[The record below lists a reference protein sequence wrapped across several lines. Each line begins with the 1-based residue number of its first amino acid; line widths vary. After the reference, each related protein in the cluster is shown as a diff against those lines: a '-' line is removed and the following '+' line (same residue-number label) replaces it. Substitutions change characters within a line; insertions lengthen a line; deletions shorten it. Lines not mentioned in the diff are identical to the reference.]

1 MAEAR
6 KNKRTWFEEG
16 YGRPK
21 GAAEQRVEYISITYR
36 SMASDKLKRALM
48 QLENLAEDGE
58 PGRLQGPGEK
68 TQLEDQEAPQR
79 HVRGDSSNFISKHLP
94 TLPWLVHRLEGQAL
108 PASCASAFR
117 AGRG

>member
-58 PGRLQGPGEK
+58 LRAGYKDRAEK

-79 HVRGDSSNFISKHLP
+79 HVRGCCPSAP
-94 TLPWLVHRLEGQAL
+94 RLLGSWGGERCL
-108 PASCASAFR
+108 PAVRSGAA
-117 AGRG
+117 

>member
-36 SMASDKLKRALM
+36 SMGSDKLKRALM

-58 PGRLQGPGEK
+58 LRAVTGTGRK
-68 TQLEDQEAPQR
+68 DSTRSQEAPQR
-79 HVRGDSSNFISKHLP
+79 DVRG
-94 TLPWLVHRLEGQAL
+94 E
-108 PASCASAFR
+108 
-117 AGRG
+117 